1 MLVFAASES
10 VCVHL
15 SLCVCVCARAVSLL
29 PGCSSSCLTALF
41 ICFCFVSEA
50 HQEPKWIWKHLR
62 RCPPRPP
69 HWLWATWSRKK
80 YIITMICQTD
90 EDNLDG
96 RWNMKP
102 FGACQ
107 SLPFFFFCCVCFLFQ
122 GAAADPPP
130 DCCWATNCGV
140 EQMSGNKN
148 KRGGIAAVC
157 GIGHTKLTSHVA
169 WKHSHVSSLQ
179 LLFLFYAQTSSQKH
193 GHTL

>member
-10 VCVHL
+10 VCVCAP
-15 SLCVCVCARAVSLL
+15 LCVWVCVCVSLL

-107 SLPFFFFCCVCFLFQ
+107 SLPFFFLLRVFYFPGSCCRSPTRLLR
-122 GAAADPPP
+122 
-130 DCCWATNCGV
+130 WATNWGV

-148 KRGGIAAVC
+148 KRGGIAAVW
-157 GIGHTKLTSHVA
+157 GIGHTKLTSHV
-169 WKHSHVSSLQ
+169 KR
-179 LLFLFYAQTSSQKH
+179 K
-193 GHTL
+193 